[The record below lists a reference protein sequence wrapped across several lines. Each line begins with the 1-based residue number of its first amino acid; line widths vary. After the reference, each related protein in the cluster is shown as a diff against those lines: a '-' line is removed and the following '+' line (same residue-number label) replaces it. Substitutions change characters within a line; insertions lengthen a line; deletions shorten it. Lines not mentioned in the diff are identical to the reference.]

1 MAVTRFRCH
10 SGHFS
15 ILGFFS
21 DYRSTLRGFILV
33 VFFFFFPVCFLTRIA
48 NKLLSEPLDRW
59 IFSPILLLLASFGT
73 VCVVLLKSDYW
84 WATEAKV
91 AVSFWGVWVWL
102 SECLTL
108 DSCNHGHVYEKS
120 PFWDSCVCFPCG
132 YICEMH
138 FNLYV
143 GLPIIFVLKCFCDL
157 AVL

>member
-1 MAVTRFRCH
+1 MWQ
-10 SGHFS
+10 S
-15 ILGFFS
+15 LGL
-21 DYRSTLRGFILV
+21 DVILV
-33 VFFFFFPVCFLTRIA
+33 IDIEGFYTHGVFFFFPVCFLTRIA

-73 VCVVLLKSDYW
+73 LCVVLLKSDYW

-91 AVSFWGVWVWL
+91 AVSFLGVWVWL

-108 DSCNHGHVYEKS
+108 GPCNRGHVYEKS
-120 PFWDSCVCFPCG
+120 PFWDSCICFPCG

>member
-1 MAVTRFRCH
+1 MAVTGFRCH

-15 ILGFFS
+15 MLVFFLWLSIDIEGF
-21 DYRSTLRGFILV
+21 YTHGL
-33 VFFFFFPVCFLTRIA
+33 FFFFPVCFLTRIA

-91 AVSFWGVWVWL
+91 AVSFLGVWVWL

-108 DSCNHGHVYEKS
+108 GPCNRGHVYEKS
-120 PFWDSCVCFPCG
+120 PFWDSCICFPCG
-132 YICEMH
+132 YICELH